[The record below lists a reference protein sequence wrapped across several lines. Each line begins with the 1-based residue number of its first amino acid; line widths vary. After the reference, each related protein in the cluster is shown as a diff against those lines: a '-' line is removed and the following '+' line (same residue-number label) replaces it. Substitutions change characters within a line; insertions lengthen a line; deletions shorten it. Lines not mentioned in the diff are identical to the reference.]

1 MKDQRAGCLSR
12 SFPGYEGSKIP
23 LILSFWVEWSKNR
36 EIPSDF
42 VVLTATTQKAKV
54 LKEAIL
60 TWQRYKNAQRER
72 SQQSAEASQGQ
83 PQDMVQIDVKA
94 AAGFLYSEP
103 KLGLKTRKRYVV
115 IVDTLF
121 PDLCAWDR
129 SVHAALPEWA
139 SRANSTSTWVRMCLL
154 QPSPI
159 VWHGESTSDV
169 PRGVQPVLRRVELQ
183 DPGDSK
189 GSEYSD
195 RRDKIIVDA
204 LVSELDAISKTART
218 PSVVVACSPDNCTSF
233 PSLLPKHILES
244 WAICPLTCVDQQQSA
259 YQAQQFTRC
268 VLFFVTT
275 GIATLDCEIPGLAA
289 IICIDPQERPVFSKD
304 HWFLP
309 TVRSAMCLGEM
320 EYCHH
325 VLMRHATRESTPFLC
340 QFRLPGEKS
349 EPRRELLVDPF
360 VSLFLIIGILEK
372 VPLPYLEHHLNWPTI
387 ERASVCLLRLVNLA
401 LLNETPNPDRTT
413 VYYTLRDRRV
423 IKTFYLM
430 VRNDRLDVGFC
441 WLEAGLDYPP
451 DGSVATIDTTSA
463 LCRLMAL
470 LRPRPGGV
478 GISIDL
484 DPEENEEENESTD
497 QIISKRINAAFQ
509 SHLHSWLDK
518 GAPWLFMLIFDLID
532 KTYRH
537 QDHYKKPWFS
547 LTDHICATPAFAES
561 ILSDQKRM
569 LQKCHVGGPP
579 FIAKNMPDPEGHVNT
594 CYEAIIHQLL
604 DAFPEQLVVLQTM
617 YSSYWAIGTC
627 SNHVYRLS
635 PDLLN
640 TLLLSRSMT
649 SSEKGKAPLVF
660 AIYFDMA
667 IANGEAIVNNLLM
680 VPTKVYIEW
689 QRRSKFDKDKHL
701 LL

>member
-1 MKDQRAGCLSR
+1 MMKDQRAGCLSR
-12 SFPGYEGSKIP
+12 SLPGYEGSKIP
-23 LILSFWVEWSKNR
+23 LILSIWVEWSKNQ

-42 VVLTATTQKAKV
+42 VVLTATAQKAQD
-54 LKEAIL
+54 LKKAIL
-60 TWQRYKNAQRER
+60 EWQVHAQQQRER
-72 SQQSAEASQGQ
+72 SQQSAEASQDQ
-83 PQDMVQIDVKA
+83 PQDQPQDTAQIDVRA

-103 KLGLKTRKRYVV
+103 KSKTRKRYVV

-129 SVHAALPEWA
+129 SVHAALPEWTE
-139 SRANSTSTWVRMCLL
+139 RANNTSTWVRMCLL

-159 VWHGESTSDV
+159 VWHGESTSDA
-169 PRGVQPVLRRVELQ
+169 PPGVRPVLRRVELQ

-189 GSEYSD
+189 GSGYSD

-204 LVSELDAISKTART
+204 LVSELDTISKTART
-218 PSVVVACSPDNCTSF
+218 PCVVIACSPNSCTSLET
-233 PSLLPKHILES
+233 LLPNHVFES
-244 WAICPLTCVDQQQSA
+244 WDIYPLATVDQQDSV
-259 YQAQQFTRC
+259 YQVCQFGHP

-275 GIATLDCEIPGLAA
+275 GIATLDCKIPGLAA
-289 IICIDPQERPVFSKD
+289 IICIDPQERPVFSED
-304 HWFLP
+304 YWFLP
-309 TVRSAMCLGEM
+309 TVQSTMCLGEI

-325 VLMRHATRESTPFLC
+325 VLMRYATSESAPFLC
-340 QFRLPGEKS
+340 QFRLPKEKS
-349 EPRRELLVDPF
+349 EPRRELLVDPL
-360 VSLFLIIGILEK
+360 VSLFLIIGILRR
-372 VPLPYLEHHLNWPTI
+372 VPLPYLQHHLNWPTTK
-387 ERASVCLLRLVNLA
+387 RASICLLRLVNLA
-401 LLNETPNPDRTT
+401 LLNETPDPDRTT

-423 IKTFYLM
+423 LETFYIM
-430 VRNDRLDVGFC
+430 VQNDKLDVGFC

-463 LCRLMAL
+463 LCRLMAS

-478 GISIDL
+478 GILIDL
-484 DPEENEEENESTD
+484 DPEKKESTD
-497 QIISKRINAAFQ
+497 QIISKRINALFP

-537 QDHYKKPWFS
+537 QDHYKKAWFN

-561 ILSDQKRM
+561 ILLDQKRM

-579 FIAKNMPDPEGHVNT
+579 FIKKNMPDPEGHVNT
-594 CYEAIIHQLL
+594 CHEAIIHQLL
-604 DAFPEQLVVLQTM
+604 DAFPEQLVVLRTI
-617 YSSYWAIGTC
+617 YGKYWAIETC

-635 PDLLN
+635 PDLLG
-640 TLLLSRSMT
+640 TLPLSRST
-649 SSEKGKAPLVF
+649 TISKEGKAPLVF
-660 AIYFDMA
+660 AIYFGMA

-689 QRRSKFDKDKHL
+689 QRRSKFDKNKHRL
-701 LL
+701 L